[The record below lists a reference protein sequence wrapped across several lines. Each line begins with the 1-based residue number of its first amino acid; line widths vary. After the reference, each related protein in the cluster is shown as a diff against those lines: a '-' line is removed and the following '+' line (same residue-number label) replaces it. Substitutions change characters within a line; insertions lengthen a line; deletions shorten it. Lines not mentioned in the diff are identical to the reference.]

1 MSAEPCLAHTNPC
14 WLEGL
19 EDSRATGTGG
29 RFHRGGQGLTVFTS
43 FPISEQLQQVHTS
56 RWLNPFHPFPT
67 ARLVCLQ
74 SAALS
79 SGRAESGALGMQE
92 VAGDAERTLASLLTA
107 FCRPG
112 PGHRALP
119 MLLLLGVGWI
129 QLQVGMCGE
138 GTPDTFSSSCSAKSL
153 SRGEVCCPH
162 ERLQAHGETRWCWQV
177 APLHPTGNPSVHS
190 TRGAARSNSEHYEVL
205 E

>member
-74 SAALS
+74 PRCLQPSADPDLATELYQCFCCWELAGYSFRSECVEKGLLTPSPPPALQRALAGERCAARMNGCRLM
-79 SGRAESGALGMQE
+79 GRLGGVGRWHLSIQQAIPVYIPPEEQQE
-92 VAGDAERTLASLLTA
+92 VIVNTTKCWNEIRGDGQCPA
-107 FCRPG
+107 
-112 PGHRALP
+112 
-119 MLLLLGVGWI
+119 
-129 QLQVGMCGE
+129 QV
-138 GTPDTFSSSCSAKSL
+138 
-153 SRGEVCCPH
+153 
-162 ERLQAHGETRWCWQV
+162 
-177 APLHPTGNPSVHS
+177 
-190 TRGAARSNSEHYEVL
+190 
-205 E
+205 